1 MDIELD
7 FENPH
12 GRRHAASLIDQM
24 SVSELKLAVL
34 RAIDHAH
41 KISAE
46 MIENRAMTDAAIG
59 QLAGLKNEVQNLRNL
74 LDEILPNW
82 EKLQK

>member
-1 MDIELD
+1 MDITLD
-7 FENPH
+7 FSSPT
-12 GRRHAASLIDQM
+12 GRRHVASAIDRM
-24 SVSELKLAVL
+24 SESELKLAVL

-46 MIENRAMTDAAIG
+46 MIENRAMADAATA
-59 QLAGLKNEVQNLRNL
+59 QLAGLKNDVAQLRGL

-82 EKLQK
+82 EKLKQ